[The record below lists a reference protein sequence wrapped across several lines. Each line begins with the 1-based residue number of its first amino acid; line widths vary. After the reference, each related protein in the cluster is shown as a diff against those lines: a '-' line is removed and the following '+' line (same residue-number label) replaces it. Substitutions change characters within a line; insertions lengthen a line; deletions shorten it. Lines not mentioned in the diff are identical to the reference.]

1 MACQTG
7 GHGVFIQVM
16 QGKTSQRDQLRALAE
31 AWRDEGGVGAVG
43 YLGGTYGVTDDGDF
57 IGVIRFESRE
67 QAMANS
73 ARPETGAFA
82 ERMGALMDG
91 PVQFHDCGDV
101 TTFLDG
107 GSDEAGFVQVISGHL
122 DDPTRAKEML
132 ADTGDLR
139 EMRPEIIG
147 GTFAISDDQNYFQT
161 VYFTDEASARKG
173 EQTEPPEDIRSEL
186 ESMMAGATFYDL
198 TSPWFTSA

>member
-1 MACQTG
+1 M
-7 GHGVFIQVM
+7 FIQVM
-16 QGKTSQRDQLRALAE
+16 QGKTSQRDQLRTLAE
-31 AWRDEGGVGAVG
+31 SWRDEGGDGAVG
-43 YLGGTYGVTDDGDF
+43 YLGGTYGVTDGGDF
-57 IGVIRFESRE
+57 LGVVRFTSRE
-67 QAMANS
+67 DAMANS

-82 ERMGALMDG
+82 QRMAALMDG
-91 PVQFHDCGDV
+91 PVAFHDCGDV

-147 GTFAISDDQNYFQT
+147 GTFAISDDGNYFQT

-173 EQTEPPEDIRSEL
+173 EQTEPPEEVRAEL

-198 TSPWFTSA
+198 TTPWFTSA

>member
-1 MACQTG
+1 
-7 GHGVFIQVM
+7 VFIQVM

-31 AWRDEGGVGAVG
+31 AWRDEGGEGAVG

-57 IGVIRFESRE
+57 LGVVRFTSRE
-67 QAMANS
+67 EAMANS

-147 GTFAISDDQNYFQT
+147 GTFAISDDGNYFQT

-173 EQTEPPEDIRSEL
+173 EQTEPPEEVRAEL

-198 TSPWFTSA
+198 TTPWFTSA

>member
-1 MACQTG
+1 M
-7 GHGVFIQVM
+7 FIQVI

>member
-1 MACQTG
+1 M
-7 GHGVFIQVM
+7 FIQVI
-16 QGKTSQRDQLRALAE
+16 QGKTSQRDQLRTLAE

-57 IGVIRFESRE
+57 IGVVRFTSRE
-67 QAMANS
+67 DAMANS

-91 PVQFHDCGDV
+91 AVQFHDCGDV

-147 GTFAISDDQNYFQT
+147 GTFAISDDGNYFQT

-173 EQTEPPEDIRSEL
+173 EQTEPPEEVRSEL

-198 TSPWFTSA
+198 TAPWFTSA